1 MEKEKKMYWKNGF
14 YDCPVEG
21 SVEITVE
28 YWKALLD
35 GQASGKEIK
44 ENVDGYPVLVEHEF
58 TLDELKGMKIAEINA
73 YDKSDSVNSFT
84 LTGKKIWLDKE
95 TRVGLVNSIGI
106 EKEAGRIQTTL
117 WYNAEKYVIPVDDSL
132 AMLNQ
137 LELYALDCYNVTQ
150 SHIAAVKSLS
160 DAGQVE
166 AYNYKTGYPEQPK
179 FVL

>member
-14 YDCPVEG
+14 YDYPVEG

-28 YWKALLD
+28 YWKELLD

-73 YDKSDSVNSFT
+73 YDKSDSVNSFV
-84 LTGKKIWLDKE
+84 LAGKRIWLNKD

-106 EKEAGRIQTTL
+106 EKEAGRVQTTL
-117 WYNAEKYVIPVDDSL
+117 WYNAEKYVIPVDDAL

-150 SHIAAVKSLS
+150 SHIAAVKGLP

-166 AYNYKTGYPEQPK
+166 TYNYKTGYPEQPK